1 MNLAEYIRQEA
12 ENLGI
17 TLEEQAITQLW
28 AYKDF
33 LKEYNEKVN
42 LTAITDDEGI
52 VTKHFLDCLTILP
65 YIKQK
70 ARVID
75 VGTGPG
81 FPGLVM
87 KIARPDLELVLLDAR
102 GKKVKFLE
110 ETAKL
115 LELHGVTC
123 IHDRAEDRL
132 KASGYA
138 QGFDYAVSRAV
149 AAMDKLAG
157 WCLPFVKSGGQ
168 FIAMKGPNYQEE
180 LDTGV
185 KSIARLGGRVSQIVE
200 LTLPSNLTRNLI
212 IIDKK

>member
-1 MNLAEYIRQEA
+1 MQLK
-12 ENLGI
+12 LF
-17 TLEEQAITQLW
+17 LEEEAAELGVRLDNQAIDQLW

-65 YIKQK
+65 YLGQNS
-70 ARVID
+70 RVVD

-81 FPGLVM
+81 FPGLVA
-87 KIARPDLELVLLDAR
+87 KIARPDLDLTLIDAR

-110 ETAKL
+110 EAAQL
-115 LELHGVTC
+115 LGLEGVSC

-132 KASGYA
+132 KVPGYA
-138 QGFDYAVSRAV
+138 KGFDYAVSRAV

-157 WCLPFVKSGGQ
+157 WCLPFVKPGGQ
-168 FIAMKGPNYQEE
+168 FIAMKGPNFQEE
-180 LDTGV
+180 LDAGARQ
-185 KSIARLGGRVSQIVE
+185 IAKLGGKVDKIVE
-200 LTLPSNLTRNLI
+200 LNLPSDLTRNLI
-212 IIDKK
+212 IISRR